1 MATPSGRSPSGPR
14 PANRQ
19 RRESIADAR
28 ARRAAIE
35 DPEVLLAAGLRF
47 LEARSRSVEEVR
59 RRLADAGY
67 RAELITAAID
77 RLTAIGLLDDEL
89 FARGWIESRDRAR
102 PRGEMA
108 LRRELSQRG
117 VGRTEISTA
126 LDERRDL
133 AEERAREWPLDDG
146 DQPSGSPDEAAAR
159 HLIER
164 RQRDLD
170 RIEDPRKRRE
180 RAYALLARNGFDP
193 DVCRAV
199 AASVAPPAA
208 RP

>member
-1 MATPSGRSPSGPR
+1 MPSGDGSNPGRR
-14 PANRQ
+14 PGGYQ
-19 RRESIADAR
+19 RRESLADAR
-28 ARRAAIE
+28 ARRAAVD
-35 DPEVLLAAGLRF
+35 DPEVVLAAGLRF

-67 RAELITAAID
+67 RPDLVAATLD
-77 RLTAIGLLDDEL
+77 RLAAIGLLDDEL

-102 PRGEMA
+102 PRGETA

-117 VGRTEISTA
+117 VGRTEISAA
-126 LDERRDL
+126 LDERRDQ
-133 AEERAREWPLDDG
+133 AEERSRAGLESGDDG
-146 DQPSGSPDEAAAR
+146 EYPASPDEAAAR
-159 HLIER
+159 RLIER

-170 RIEDPRKRRE
+170 RIDDPRKRRE

-193 DVCRAV
+193 EVCRTV
-199 AASVAPPAA
+199 AASVAPPAG

>member
-1 MATPSGRSPSGPR
+1 MPPTGRPR
-14 PANRQ
+14 FEGGRRQ

-28 ARRAAIE
+28 DRRAAID
-35 DPEVLLAAGLRF
+35 DPEVVLAAGLRF

-59 RRLADAGY
+59 RRLTDAGY
-67 RAELITAAID
+67 RVDLVAATID
-77 RLTAIGLLDDEL
+77 RLAAIGLLDDEL

-117 VGRTEISTA
+117 VGRTEISAA
-126 LDERRDL
+126 LDERRDQA
-133 AEERAREWPLDDG
+133 AEQARVGLESGDDG
-146 DQPSGSPDEAAAR
+146 DEPASADEAAAR
-159 HLIER
+159 RLIGR

-193 DVCRAV
+193 DVCRTV
-199 AASVAPPAA
+199 AASVAPPAG